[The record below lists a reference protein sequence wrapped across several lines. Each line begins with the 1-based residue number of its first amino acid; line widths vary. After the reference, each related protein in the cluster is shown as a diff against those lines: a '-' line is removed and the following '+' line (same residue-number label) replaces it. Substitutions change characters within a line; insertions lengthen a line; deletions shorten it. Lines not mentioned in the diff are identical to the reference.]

1 MKPVSLTISAWGPYK
16 EKETINFGK
25 LAEQG
30 VFLISGPTG
39 AGKTTIFDAITFAL
53 FGEVSGSIREKDSV
67 RSDFAREE
75 VATYVN
81 YVFTHREKQYEI
93 ERNPKYNRPKK
104 RGSGCV
110 AVKENAVIRSGDE
123 VLAEG
128 SKEVT
133 GKVEEILALN
143 YRQFTQISMLA
154 QGEFQKLLTS
164 TGSERTKIFRNLFH
178 TEVCENLQNMLSER
192 SKSLYG
198 QVKVNQA
205 RTEEILAHI
214 LCEEEEWTELM
225 KQDNL
230 NMEAIDKYW
239 EQHLQDVKARRE
251 EAKKQWEKVAQKTKK
266 LYGEKEE
273 GKRLEELQQRL
284 EEAKGKLIQLDEIQE
299 IYEQW
304 KADLKIAERAESV
317 FLKEAEYL
325 ASEKEYSR
333 REAEWNKLLEDEVQ
347 SKEQLQQW
355 KLLFDKAQR
364 QKEEIKQLE
373 ELLRKLT
380 EKQKWL
386 DEYEVVTQELKQEQ
400 QNFLQKQQKMQRA
413 KEEYEGAEAVY
424 KLATAGLLA
433 KDLEEGKPCPVCGS
447 MHHPQKAELSS
458 ELPEKSYIDKLKI
471 TYEKRVKEENEAHS
485 RTAAANSKRDMIQE
499 KLEEIQLD
507 VADEQL
513 GMIFQQKSKEKEN
526 LKKEIEKTEESFQKV
541 QRTYNHVISV
551 KGVQEKELQEQKE
564 KKEACYLEY
573 QKKLK
578 DSGFEDEEE
587 FQNVKEICAQKE
599 QYRKQIKEY
608 EEQKLLVKERKEN
621 CEKELKG
628 KKTLNYQEILEK
640 LQMAEREEKA
650 ERKKLG
656 DLQMQYDN
664 NKRFWKDFKGK
675 QQELEEI
682 RTEYGKVSRME
693 QITRGRNSR
702 NLVFEQYVL
711 SNYFDEILN
720 AANQRL
726 SHMSA
731 GRYLLKRVDK
741 AEDARSRD
749 SLLMEVFDAYTGK
762 NRSVQTLSGGESFK
776 ASLALA
782 LGMSDM
788 IQAFSGGIVVETMFV
803 DEGFGSLDE
812 ESIEQAVEV
821 LTKLAKQQYTIG
833 IISHVNELKEKID
846 HQLVVEKTNTGSR
859 IIG

>member
-1 MKPVSLTISAWGPYK
+1 MKPVSLVISAWGPYK
-16 EKETINFGK
+16 EKETIDFNK
-25 LAEQG
+25 LTEQG

-75 VATYVN
+75 VGTYVDFI
-81 YVFTHREKQYEI
+81 FTHRGQQYEI

-104 RGSGCV
+104 RGSGLV
-110 AVKENAVIRSGDE
+110 AVKESAVLKSDDE

-133 GKVEEILALN
+133 GKVEEILSLN
-143 YRQFTQISMLA
+143 YKQFTQISMLA

-164 TGSERTKIFRNLFH
+164 NGSERTKIFRNLFH
-178 TEVCENLQNMLSER
+178 TEICENLQNALSER
-192 SKSLYG
+192 SRSLYG
-198 QVKVNQA
+198 QVKDNQA

-214 LCEEEEWTELM
+214 LCQEERWTELV
-225 KQDNL
+225 KQENP
-230 NMEAIDKYW
+230 NMEAINEYL
-239 EQHLQDVKARRE
+239 EEYLQETKIQRD
-251 EAKKQWEKVAQKTKK
+251 EAKKQWEKVSQKTKK

-273 GKRLEELQQRL
+273 GKRLEILKQRL
-284 EEAKGKLIQLDEIQE
+284 AEAEEELKKLKDQSTE
-299 IYEQW
+299 YEQW
-304 KADLKIAERAESV
+304 KDNLKTAEQAESV
-317 FLKEAEYL
+317 FLKEAEYV
-325 ASEKEYSR
+325 SGEKEY
-333 REAEWNKLLEDEVQ
+333 NKRANAWKQLLEQEEQ
-347 SKEQLQQW
+347 SKVQLQQW
-355 KLLFDKAQR
+355 TEQYDKAKQ
-364 QKEEIKQLE
+364 QKEIIVQLE
-373 ELLRKLT
+373 DLLRNMA
-380 EKQKWL
+380 EKQKWVKEL
-386 DEYEVVTQELKQEQ
+386 EEAEGELKKAQ
-400 QNFLQKQQKMQRA
+400 QSFLEKQKRKQQA
-413 KEEYEGAEAVY
+413 KEVYENAEATY

-433 KDLEEGKPCPVCGS
+433 RDLTEGKPCPVCGS
-447 MHHPQKAELSS
+447 IHHPEKARLSQ
-458 ELPEKSYIDKLKI
+458 EIPEQSYIEQLKNAL
-471 TYEKRVKEENEAHS
+471 ECFSREENEAHGQA
-485 RTAAANSKRDMIQE
+485 AAANSKKEMIE
-499 KLEEIQLD
+499 KKMEEIQLD
-507 VADEQL
+507 ITNDELSQVFL
-513 GMIFQQKSKEKEN
+513 EKSREKGKLTKEVEETQEN
-526 LKKEIEKTEESFQKV
+526 FQKA
-541 QRTYNHVISV
+541 QTRYNHVISV

-564 KKEACYLEY
+564 KKELYYKEY

-578 DSGFEDEEE
+578 ESGFTNEEE
-587 FQNVKEICAQKE
+587 FQNVKEICGKKE
-599 QYRKQIKEY
+599 QYRKQIKGY
-608 EEQKLLVKERKEN
+608 EEQKLRYEERKEN
-621 CEKELKG
+621 CKKELKG

-640 LQMAEREEKA
+640 LQTAETEEK
-650 ERKKLG
+650 ELRNTFG
-656 DLQMQYDN
+656 NLQQQYDN
-664 NKRFWKDFKGK
+664 NKRFWRDFKEK
-675 QQELEEI
+675 QKEMEEI
-682 RTEYGKVSRME
+682 RGEYGKVSRME
-693 QITRGRNSR
+693 QLTKGRNRR

-726 SHMSA
+726 SHMSG

-821 LTKLAKQQYTIG
+821 LTTLAKQQYTIG

-846 HQLVVEKTNTGSR
+846 RQLVVEKTNTGSR
-859 IIG
+859 IIS

>member
-1 MKPVSLTISAWGPYK
+1 MKPVSLVISAWGPYK
-16 EKETINFGK
+16 EKETIDFNK
-25 LAEQG
+25 LTEQG

-75 VATYVN
+75 VGTYVDFI
-81 YVFTHREKQYEI
+81 FTHRGQQYEI

-104 RGSGCV
+104 RGSGLV
-110 AVKENAVIRSGDE
+110 AVKESAVLKSDDE

-133 GKVEEILALN
+133 GKVEEILSLN
-143 YRQFTQISMLA
+143 YKQFTQISMLA

-164 TGSERTKIFRNLFH
+164 NGSERTKIFRNLFH
-178 TEVCENLQNMLSER
+178 TEICENLQNALSER
-192 SKSLYG
+192 SRSLYG
-198 QVKVNQA
+198 QVKDNQA

-214 LCEEEEWTELM
+214 LCQEERWTELV
-225 KQDNL
+225 KQENP
-230 NMEAIDKYW
+230 NMEAINEYL
-239 EQHLQDVKARRE
+239 EEYLQETKIQRD
-251 EAKKQWEKVAQKTKK
+251 EAKKQWEKVSQKTKK

-273 GKRLEELQQRL
+273 GKRLEILKQRL
-284 EEAKGKLIQLDEIQE
+284 AEAEEGLKKLKDQSTE
-299 IYEQW
+299 YEQW
-304 KADLKIAERAESV
+304 KDNLKTAEQAESV
-317 FLKEAEYL
+317 FLKEAEYV
-325 ASEKEYSR
+325 SGEKEY
-333 REAEWNKLLEDEVQ
+333 NKRANAWKQLLEQEEQ
-347 SKEQLQQW
+347 SKAQLQQW
-355 KLLFDKAQR
+355 TEQYNKAKQ
-364 QKEEIKQLE
+364 QKEIIVQLE
-373 ELLRKLT
+373 DLLRNMA
-380 EKQKWL
+380 EKQKWVKEL
-386 DEYEVVTQELKQEQ
+386 EEAEGELKKAQ
-400 QNFLQKQQKMQRA
+400 QSFLEKQKRKQQA
-413 KEEYEGAEAVY
+413 KEVYENAEATY

-433 KDLEEGKPCPVCGS
+433 RDLTEGKPCPVCGS
-447 MHHPQKAELSS
+447 IHHPEKARLSQ
-458 ELPEKSYIDKLKI
+458 EIPEQSYIEQLKNAL
-471 TYEKRVKEENEAHS
+471 ECFSREENEAHGQA
-485 RTAAANSKRDMIQE
+485 AAANSKKEMIE
-499 KLEEIQLD
+499 KKMEEIQLD
-507 VADEQL
+507 ITNDELSQVFL
-513 GMIFQQKSKEKEN
+513 EKSREKGKLTKEVEETQEN
-526 LKKEIEKTEESFQKV
+526 FQKA
-541 QRTYNHVISV
+541 QTRYNHVISV

-564 KKEACYLEY
+564 KKELYYKEY

-578 DSGFEDEEE
+578 ESGFTNEEE
-587 FQNVKEICAQKE
+587 FQKVKEICGKKE
-599 QYRKQIKEY
+599 QYRKQIKGY
-608 EEQKLLVKERKEN
+608 EEQKLRYEERKEN
-621 CEKELKG
+621 CKKELKG

-640 LQMAEREEKA
+640 LQTAETEEK
-650 ERKKLG
+650 ELRNTFG
-656 DLQMQYDN
+656 NLQQQYDN
-664 NKRFWKDFKGK
+664 NKRFWRDFKEK
-675 QQELEEI
+675 QKEMEEI
-682 RTEYGKVSRME
+682 RGEYGKVSRME
-693 QITRGRNSR
+693 QLTKGRNRR

-726 SHMSA
+726 SHMSG

-821 LTKLAKQQYTIG
+821 LTTLAKQQYTIG

-846 HQLVVEKTNTGSR
+846 RQLVVEKTNTGSR
-859 IIG
+859 IIS